1 MLRYKPYTAG
11 SENTMMFN
19 IKIKERKLLHSYPE
33 INFAKSKC
41 WMFFFISHAQPHA
54 DTHTH
59 AHTKVHTEEAGYL
72 QLKMANVQQGKT
84 HQTESV
90 AERLRASELK
100 NNGPTSSL
108 PKFASSRRT

>member
-1 MLRYKPYTAG
+1 MLDV
-11 SENTMMFN
+11 
-19 IKIKERKLLHSYPE
+19 
-33 INFAKSKC
+33 
-41 WMFFFISHAQPHA
+41 FFYLTCTTTRRH
-54 DTHTH
+54 THTH
-59 AHTKVHTEEAGYL
+59 THTKVHTEEAGYL